1 VLFERIDRLSRM
13 WARTGGCAA
22 DAAAR
27 VLAGRRAQ
35 ACIVRALHARARHAA
50 HRRAVLAALAN
61 TDEATLAA
69 PAAVDV
75 FGQARAGACRPHGLL
90 LCAGI
95 GAGPRGQRAQ
105 AAPYV
110 SQRPLGPQAQTE
122 EPGTAACQRTA
133 VLGAAARPGLHQ
145 LSGHRPARR

>member
-1 VLFERIDRLSRM
+1 M
-13 WARTGGCAA
+13 WACTGGCAA

-27 VLAGRRAQ
+27 MLAGRRAQ

-75 FGQARAGACRPHGLL
+75 FGQARAQACWFPSSAAVGRLAARAL
-90 LCAGI
+90 Q
-95 GAGPRGQRAQ
+95 GQRAQ
-105 AAPYV
+105 PASACEW
-110 SQRPLGPQAQTE
+110 QRPLGSHVQAE
-122 EPGTAACQRTA
+122 EPGTASIPARGCPGRRRAAWA
-133 VLGAAARPGLHQ
+133 VQ
-145 LSGHRPARR
+145 LSGRRATRR